1 MEFSLSDEQLL
12 IQQSAREFADN
23 VLAPLYEQVET
34 ENTIPDEVV
43 RAMAE
48 CEFAG
53 LAYPEEIGGIGADYL
68 SYMLAVEQVARQSGA
83 VASVLANN
91 NLAVNAINKFGTP
104 EQKAKYLP
112 DCLSLKKISSFAFT
126 EPSTGSDPKSIE
138 TTATLD
144 GDEWVLNGTKRFISL
159 ANYEGPMVMF
169 AKDDQSGT
177 VSAFIVDKFCKGY
190 SIDSGYRKVGLHGA
204 MLNDVFLEDV
214 RIPKENI
221 LLAPGK
227 GFAALTANI
236 AFGKLS
242 VSTIALGRAQ
252 GAFEEAVKFAEGRTR
267 RGIPITTYP
276 TLQHRIAEM
285 AATLEPMR
293 LAVYRL
299 AWIAD
304 NWSDFGEIARESAKT
319 KLFVTRNATQVC
331 HDAMQVCGSYGACL
345 ENKVEGMMRDCS
357 LLELVEGVDD
367 VQHVIVAH
375 NMGLKFK

>member
-23 VLAPLYEQVET
+23 VLAPLYEQIEV
-34 ENTIPDEVV
+34 ENTTPDEVIQ
-43 RAMAE
+43 AMAE

-53 LAYPEEIGGIGADYL
+53 LAYPEEIGGVGADYL

-83 VASVLANN
+83 AASVLANN

-112 DCLSLKKISSFAFT
+112 DCISLKKISSFAFT

-159 ANYEGPMVMF
+159 ANYEGPMVVF

-190 SIDSGYRKVGLHGA
+190 SIDSGYHKVGLHGA

-221 LLAPGK
+221 LLGPGK

-304 NWSDFGEIARESAKT
+304 NWTDFGEIARESAKT

-331 HDAMQVCGSYGACL
+331 RDAMQVCGSYGACL

>member
-1 MEFSLSDEQLL
+1 MDFQITDEQAL
-12 IQQSAREFADN
+12 IQESARTFAQD
-23 VLAPLYEQVET
+23 VVAPLYEDIEKT
-34 ENTIPDEVV
+34 NNIPDEVI
-43 RAMAE
+43 RKMAE
-48 CEFAG
+48 CGFAS
-53 LAYPEEIGGIGADYL
+53 LPYDVEIGGAGADYL
-68 SYMLAVEQVARQSGA
+68 SLILATEEIAKVSGA

-91 NLAVNAINKFGTP
+91 NLAVNCINKFGTP

-112 DCLSLKKISSFAFT
+112 DCLTMDKISSFAFT

-138 TTATLD
+138 TSATLD
-144 GDEWVLNGTKRFISL
+144 GDSWVLNGSKRFISL
-159 ANYEGPMVMF
+159 ANYQGPMVLF

-177 VSAFIVDKFCKGY
+177 VSAFVVDKFCDGY
-190 SIDSGYRKVGLHGA
+190 SIDEGYTKLGLHGA

-221 LLAPGK
+221 LIGPGK
-227 GFAALTANI
+227 GFMALTANI

-242 VSTIALGRAQ
+242 VSTIALGRA
-252 GAFEEAVKFAEGRTR
+252 EAALDEAIKFAEGRTR

-276 TLQHRIAEM
+276 TLQYRIAEM
-285 AATLEPMR
+285 AARLNPMR

-304 NWSDFGEIARESAKT
+304 NWTDFNAIARESAKT
-319 KLFVTRNATQVC
+319 KLFVTREATTVC
-331 HDAMQVCGSYGACL
+331 RDAMQICGSYGVTL
-345 ENKVEGMMRDCS
+345 ENKVEGMLRDCN

-375 NMGLKFK
+375 NMDIKFK